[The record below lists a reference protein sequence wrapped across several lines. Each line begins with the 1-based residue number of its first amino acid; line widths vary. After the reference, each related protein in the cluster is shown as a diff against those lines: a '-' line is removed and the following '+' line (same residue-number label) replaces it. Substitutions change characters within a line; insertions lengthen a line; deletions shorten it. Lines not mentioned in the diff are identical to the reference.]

1 LNYLFHAHSLAAL
14 QQKYNDARK
23 ENKGL
28 ESEIGTQQQRIAELE
43 GEIRRQNSKIEETE
57 AVQLKHA
64 PPNEEDNKELEA
76 LKKRFEEAKKENHGI
91 QEEVEK
97 QKKHIVD
104 LEGQI
109 RRLKN
114 ADVETNTISA
124 TLQSPPESESNTPES
139 DQYQRHYND
148 LLKDHQG
155 LQDTFAKKEEEVDA
169 LNTEMKKLLA
179 NFETAAEPTSGP
191 GKKFESPSSKS
202 AQSREYD
209 QKLKAN
215 ELFIQGLR
223 SELERAQQAVE
234 EYKDEMQ
241 RQRERRRLF
250 EEEMEEERKNLRGQM
265 QKLTLLLA
273 EENRDNLSLEE
284 LEKMESEELLTY
296 IEDVETEK
304 QRALA
309 GLEALD
315 AQEESYQKQL
325 DSQQAELGTIQS
337 NLDRYKESN
346 LATEIEKTE
355 KTVDAQREQL
365 ETLLSFSKNLKAQV
379 AHLNERQEPLRTLVE
394 RLNLQE
400 KALIRYIRIN
410 HDRGFMPSQ
419 AYEKPQDET

>member
-1 LNYLFHAHSLAAL
+1 
-14 QQKYNDARK
+14 
-23 ENKGL
+23 
-28 ESEIGTQQQRIAELE
+28 
-43 GEIRRQNSKIEETE
+43 
-57 AVQLKHA
+57 
-64 PPNEEDNKELEA
+64 
-76 LKKRFEEAKKENHGI
+76 
-91 QEEVEK
+91 
-97 QKKHIVD
+97 
-104 LEGQI
+104 
-109 RRLKN
+109 
-114 ADVETNTISA
+114 
-124 TLQSPPESESNTPES
+124 
-139 DQYQRHYND
+139 
-148 LLKDHQG
+148 
-155 LQDTFAKKEEEVDA
+155 
-169 LNTEMKKLLA
+169 
-179 NFETAAEPTSGP
+179 
-191 GKKFESPSSKS
+191 
-202 AQSREYD
+202 
-209 QKLKAN
+209 
-215 ELFIQGLR
+215 
-223 SELERAQQAVE
+223 
-234 EYKDEMQ
+234 
-241 RQRERRRLF
+241 
-250 EEEMEEERKNLRGQM
+250 
-265 QKLTLLLA
+265 LLLA

-379 AHLNERQEPLRTLVE
+379 AHLKERQEPLRTLVE

>member
-1 LNYLFHAHSLAAL
+1 
-14 QQKYNDARK
+14 
-23 ENKGL
+23 
-28 ESEIGTQQQRIAELE
+28 
-43 GEIRRQNSKIEETE
+43 
-57 AVQLKHA
+57 
-64 PPNEEDNKELEA
+64 
-76 LKKRFEEAKKENHGI
+76 
-91 QEEVEK
+91 
-97 QKKHIVD
+97 
-104 LEGQI
+104 
-109 RRLKN
+109 
-114 ADVETNTISA
+114 
-124 TLQSPPESESNTPES
+124 
-139 DQYQRHYND
+139 
-148 LLKDHQG
+148 
-155 LQDTFAKKEEEVDA
+155 
-169 LNTEMKKLLA
+169 M
-179 NFETAAEPTSGP
+179 
-191 GKKFESPSSKS
+191 
-202 AQSREYD
+202 
-209 QKLKAN
+209 
-215 ELFIQGLR
+215 
-223 SELERAQQAVE
+223 
-234 EYKDEMQ
+234 
-241 RQRERRRLF
+241 
-250 EEEMEEERKNLRGQM
+250 
-265 QKLTLLLA
+265 LLA

-379 AHLNERQEPLRTLVE
+379 AHLKERQEPLRTLVE

>member
-1 LNYLFHAHSLAAL
+1 
-14 QQKYNDARK
+14 
-23 ENKGL
+23 
-28 ESEIGTQQQRIAELE
+28 
-43 GEIRRQNSKIEETE
+43 
-57 AVQLKHA
+57 
-64 PPNEEDNKELEA
+64 
-76 LKKRFEEAKKENHGI
+76 
-91 QEEVEK
+91 
-97 QKKHIVD
+97 
-104 LEGQI
+104 
-109 RRLKN
+109 
-114 ADVETNTISA
+114 
-124 TLQSPPESESNTPES
+124 
-139 DQYQRHYND
+139 
-148 LLKDHQG
+148 
-155 LQDTFAKKEEEVDA
+155 
-169 LNTEMKKLLA
+169 
-179 NFETAAEPTSGP
+179 
-191 GKKFESPSSKS
+191 
-202 AQSREYD
+202 
-209 QKLKAN
+209 
-215 ELFIQGLR
+215 
-223 SELERAQQAVE
+223 
-234 EYKDEMQ
+234 
-241 RQRERRRLF
+241 
-250 EEEMEEERKNLRGQM
+250 
-265 QKLTLLLA
+265 LLLA

-355 KTVDAQREQL
+355 KTVGAQREQL

-379 AHLNERQEPLRTLVE
+379 AHLKERQEPLRTLVE